1 MAGVREMGGG
11 IMKTKPLTIK
21 QQYTQAVWALGQL
34 DPVLDAQWQI
44 SLITFLEDVGD
55 HVEIIGSLRIN
66 GRYTGARRRRFVVQR
81 LEPVQEPKQ
90 GVLL

>member
-1 MAGVREMGGG
+1 
-11 IMKTKPLTIK
+11 MKTKPLTIK

-34 DPVLDAQWQI
+34 DPVRDALWQI
-44 SLITFLEDVGD
+44 SQITFLEDAGD

-66 GRYTGARRRRFVVQR
+66 GTYTGRRRQRFVVKR
-81 LEPVQEPKQ
+81 LEPLPEPKQ

>member
-1 MAGVREMGGG
+1 
-11 IMKTKPLTIK
+11 MKTKPLTIK
-21 QQYTQAVWALGQL
+21 QRYTPVVWDLKRL

-44 SLITFLEDVGD
+44 SQITFLEDAGD

-81 LEPVQEPKQ
+81 LEPAQEPKQ